1 MIGEIMPPY
10 VHTGSHTNV
19 MEGNRISGNN
29 RICIQDIDTGEKFTF
44 SLVPSEE
51 MDTRNG
57 EISVKTSLGCA
68 LLGHS
73 PGSLVEW
80 RAPSRLRKFVV
91 KSISPIGEKVQQR
104 SE

>member
-1 MIGEIMPPY
+1 MPPY
-10 VHTGSHTNV
+10 GHEGSPTNFL
-19 MEGNRISGNN
+19 EGSRISENH

-44 SLVPSEE
+44 SLVSPDE

-68 LLGHS
+68 LLGHT
-73 PGSLVEW
+73 PGSLIEW

-91 KSISPIGEKVQQR
+91 QSISPMGEKMQQ
-104 SE
+104 